1 VITFKSTE
9 DLSKLSPSDP
19 ALSTVRTLVHDL
31 ITAYTEPGQIYDW
44 EAYGFVILIEESD
57 VNRELNELWDG
68 ATLMNI
74 PWENFAKEKEDVLVG
89 ITILNNSFGLAV
101 VFPNADWVTGELRE
115 MIEDILDPPTS
126 EDTQEIVHD

>member
-1 VITFKSTE
+1 MITFKSTE

-19 ALSTVRTLVHDL
+19 ALPTVRTLVHDL

-57 VNRELNELWDG
+57 VNREPNELWDG

-89 ITILNNSFGLAV
+89 ISILSNSFGLAIV
-101 VFPNADWVTGELRE
+101 IPDAPWVNGELRE
-115 MIEDILDPPTS
+115 MIEDILDP
-126 EDTQEIVHD
+126 